1 MVSSEDWGGPI
12 SPPGLLFDI
21 GRQSLGRKPSR
32 TAALDNFPLHRSGL
46 GGNRCLQDILFS
58 SFSDRSL
65 IQVYLSAKSCV
76 GSTLSNLLS
85 WFIIPSVIWP
95 LPTSQTFTL
104 LPFHTPAI
112 LVFFRVLNMPG
123 PLPSFRAPGTVPFS
137 HNALLPATVMWLA
150 LSCHPPLSL
159 NVTSSENPPLTT
171 QTEVVTSS
179 LSVTSPHFTCL
190 HSTGIFSCLFPVS
203 LSPKQERSSPG

>member
-1 MVSSEDWGGPI
+1 MFIKPSALPCVPPAPRTPPPRVLLEASLKFQDFRIPALNWICISNWIYFKVSFVNLMALRRHFPTVRDWLVSSEDWGGPI

-85 WFIIPSVIWP
+85 WFIIPSVID
-95 LPTSQTFTL
+95 QRGV
-104 LPFHTPAI
+104 HEGI
-112 LVFFRVLNMPG
+112 
-123 PLPSFRAPGTVPFS
+123 
-137 HNALLPATVMWLA
+137 
-150 LSCHPPLSL
+150 PPLAWYL
-159 NVTSSENPPLTT
+159 
-171 QTEVVTSS
+171 
-179 LSVTSPHFTCL
+179 
-190 HSTGIFSCLFPVS
+190 
-203 LSPKQERSSPG
+203 R